1 MTLALKVEEVV
12 EEEDCYLTR
21 IGHLFGTANDGAVL
35 ADIAVRL
42 YFADNGAIDAH
53 VAVALDFT
61 DDAAMLTDVA
71 IALNLALDRAI
82 DPDVAIALKTALDG
96 AVDAHVA
103 IALDAA
109 YYTAALADGGV
120 TSLSL
125 HADGEEQQ
133 EDSQFAKDIKKSLV
147 HKSMKFKSILLNF
160 IIKSGVWSRILD
172 LFSVAKIRNKN
183 ESRIILNYFF
193 SESSLFS

>member
-1 MTLALKVEEVV
+1 MKTLGMLGVWRRQTHRMAAPNGSNSGAKRVEWRCQTSNTRDAVTLALKVEEVV
-12 EEEDCYLTR
+12 EEEDCDLAR

-53 VAVALDFT
+53 IAVALDLT
-61 DDAAMLTDVA
+61 DDAAMLANVA

-103 IALDAA
+103 IAFDAA

-120 TSLSL
+120 TCLSL

-133 EDSQFAKDIKKSLV
+133 EDSQFAKDV
-147 HKSMKFKSILLNF
+147 
-160 IIKSGVWSRILD
+160 
-172 LFSVAKIRNKN
+172 
-183 ESRIILNYFF
+183 E
-193 SESSLFS
+193 SLFHSFKEKS